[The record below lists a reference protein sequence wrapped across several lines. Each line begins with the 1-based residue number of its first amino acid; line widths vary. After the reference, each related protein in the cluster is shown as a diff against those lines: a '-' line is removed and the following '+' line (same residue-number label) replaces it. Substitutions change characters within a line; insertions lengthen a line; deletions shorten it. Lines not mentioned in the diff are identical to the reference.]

1 MRFYKNSQNETAKVM
16 STWARVAV
24 MFRFETRFFP
34 DMAAANRFLTG
45 RGYTAI

>member
-1 MRFYKNSQNETAKVM
+1 MKFYRNSQNETAKVM
-16 STWARVAV
+16 NSWGRVAV

-34 DMAAANRFLTG
+34 DMGTANTFLTG